1 MSQKI
6 VNGFPQFYSLTHLVS
21 KFFGTGATQLSQDHT
36 DIDLLNPP
44 VGGDP
49 ITVTE
54 DDIGLLS
61 VTRDG
66 ATLYLDQ
73 GFEIIA
79 PNTLR
84 VFPGLLNGET
94 VEFRK
99 LVGASGVIE
108 TIPTVPP
115 VPGSG
120 GYAQEIL
127 EASAYTDDSTPAV
140 NAFSPVLLAG
150 RTRISTHFVINEG
163 KIDVYLNGARV
174 SVNDGVWSFVD
185 STTIELDDN
194 YSTTRMKVD
203 ITRQKV
209 G

>member
-6 VNGFPQFYSLTHLVS
+6 VNGFPQFYALTHLVS
-21 KFFGTGATQLSQDHT
+21 EFYGTALTQLNQNHT
-36 DIDLLNPP
+36 DVDLQAPHY
-44 VGGDP
+44 GDQ
-49 ITVTE
+49 ISADVL
-54 DDIGLLS
+54 DVGLLT

-73 GFEIIA
+73 GFEIVA
-79 PNTLR
+79 PNILR
-84 VFPGLLNGET
+84 VFPGLLDGET
-94 VEFRK
+94 LQFKK
-99 LVGASGVIE
+99 LVGASGVVE
-108 TIPTVPP
+108 TIQTVPP

-127 EASAYTDDSTPAV
+127 EATIYTDDSVAAI
-140 NAFSPVLLAG
+140 NAFSPVILAG
-150 RTRISTHFVINEG
+150 KTRISTHFALNEG
-163 KIDVYLNGARV
+163 KIDVFLNGSRV
-174 SVNDGVWSFVD
+174 SVNDGIWFFAD

-194 YSTTRMKVD
+194 YSTTKMKVD

>member
-6 VNGFPQFYSLTHLVS
+6 VNGFPQFYALTHLVS
-21 KFFGTGATQLSQDHT
+21 EFYGTALTQLSQDHT
-36 DIDLLNPP
+36 DVDLQAPQY
-44 VGGDP
+44 GDQ
-49 ITVTE
+49 ISV
-54 DDIGLLS
+54 DVLDIGLLT

-73 GFEIIA
+73 GFEIVA
-79 PNTLR
+79 PNVLR
-84 VFPGLLNGET
+84 VFPGLLDGET
-94 VEFRK
+94 LQFKK
-99 LVGASGVIE
+99 LVGASGLIE

-127 EASAYTDDSTPAV
+127 EATIYTDDSVAAI

-150 RTRISTHFVINEG
+150 KTRISTHFALNEG
-163 KIDVYLNGARV
+163 KIDVFLNGSRV
-174 SVNDGVWSFVD
+174 SVNDGIWFFAD

-194 YSTTRMKVD
+194 YSTTKMKVD